1 MATTAPVPK
10 KQVKTSPFLEG
21 APLGGNLKEIFKLII
36 KYCQEVT
43 ADGGNFEKLY
53 KKYRGGKEFKRFKL
67 KNTPVLFDFAIY
79 GLIIYIK
86 MKIDFLKS
94 KMNSKNKPN
103 PNIPQ
108 TMILDVEKFGPVK
121 RDDKLTEKSKSNQ
134 GKEYHKA
141 SYTVKISIDKL
152 GLVHMIKSSIVNKK
166 GKNIF
171 YTMNRVIG
179 IGDRLGMEGKRKR
192 NEAISSEYQGLSNI
206 MKDDIDAGEGGTQK
220 AINLL
225 LNFYEQADIKTK
237 LDKTGIDTSINAAIS
252 EMSKSPFVING
263 QNRKMEDVLSVDNLQ
278 KNKLITIGIY
288 GFYFD
293 KIIKKEQEKE
303 AKRQA
308 KTMAKG
314 QVRTSQGYVNN
325 KVRINKKTKIT
336 YVQKINKSLNN
347 RK

>member
-1 MATTAPVPK
+1 
-10 KQVKTSPFLEG
+10 
-21 APLGGNLKEIFKLII
+21 
-36 KYCQEVT
+36 
-43 ADGGNFEKLY
+43 
-53 KKYRGGKEFKRFKL
+53 
-67 KNTPVLFDFAIY
+67 
-79 GLIIYIK
+79 
-86 MKIDFLKS
+86 
-94 KMNSKNKPN
+94 
-103 PNIPQ
+103 
-108 TMILDVEKFGPVK
+108 
-121 RDDKLTEKSKSNQ
+121 
-134 GKEYHKA
+134 
-141 SYTVKISIDKL
+141 SIDKL

-336 YVQKINKSLNN
+336 YVQ
-347 RK
+347 